1 MTVAPPTGHRIG
13 GYPVLTTPE
22 ALVAHPAYFA
32 VLQQCARH
40 LVGLYDHFPRVAR
53 LVSSQQKWLLSQAA
67 YALYLQRD
75 VQDPLSGITAARLLN
90 IMVKFGAA
98 SRNTAAAFLAEMLA
112 YKLIQD
118 VPGNTSRRSRPLE
131 PTAVSI
137 DAMEKWFRGQ
147 MHSLDLLDGG
157 ARVACL
163 DADPTIFHRAQ
174 PIAARQL
181 IEDRAWREPPASI
194 ASFVWTENGGLLLD
208 DIMSKVVTS
217 GPTDRPYLIEDLSFS
232 ELSTHYGLSRTHI
245 RRLFTRAEE
254 NGWLGRAQKA
264 GRKRHLSVSPDF
276 VRAYMDWQAIKHCA
290 LGRAFAIA
298 AEGPALMAPGERM
311 SQLLEAAN

>member
-1 MTVAPPTGHRIG
+1 MTVAPFAGHHTGS
-13 GYPVLTTPE
+13 YPLLTTPE

-75 VQDPLSGITAARLLN
+75 PEDPLSGITASRLLD

-98 SRNTAAAFLAEMLA
+98 SRNTAAAFLAELLA

-118 VPGNTSRRSRPLE
+118 VPGNTNRRSRPLE
-131 PTAVSI
+131 PTAVII

-157 ARVACL
+157 TRVVRL

-217 GPTDRPYLIEDLSFS
+217 GPSNRPYLIEDLSFS
-232 ELSTHYGLSRTHI
+232 ELSIHYGLSRTHI

-254 NGWLGRAQKA
+254 SGWVGRTEKI

-276 VRAYMDWQAIKHCA
+276 INAYMGWQAIKHCA
-290 LGRAFAIA
+290 LDRAFAIA
-298 AEGPALMAPGERM
+298 AEGPAHLTPGERM
-311 SQLLEAAN
+311 FQLLEAAN